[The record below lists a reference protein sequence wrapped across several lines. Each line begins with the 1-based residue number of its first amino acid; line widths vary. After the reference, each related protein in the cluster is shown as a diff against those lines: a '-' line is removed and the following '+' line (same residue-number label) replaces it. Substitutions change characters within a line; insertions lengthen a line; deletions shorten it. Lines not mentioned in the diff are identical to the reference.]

1 MDMKA
6 FMRKHLY
13 KIANFRV
20 FRLVLCSLIAV
31 LGMVVP
37 TYAQQTDS
45 LDRLFTIR
53 ELKVDETARRASDA
67 RRVALEKVEIIAY
80 EKLLL
85 KITQPEGRAVLPELT
100 ADEIRALISGI
111 EVVEEQSSSR
121 RYTASLNVRFEPGL
135 VSQFLAEHSVPH
147 VLSTGRGVLV
157 LHAHKDMFS
166 EYLWEPSPEILEAR
180 DTVDWVNR
188 IRQYVF
194 PRGELRE
201 RAAVTFGEVS
211 NLKARAAYKIAQPLD
226 VQSVLLISTEW
237 VADESGA
244 GLRFKF
250 KSLDGQAEGAGR
262 VDQQAAENEADVL
275 RRGYEIILDK
285 IDSEWRDQLLV
296 DTGVGGELRAIVAT
310 STGDVLSAVEA
321 RLGDVTLVNEFRI
334 LEVGLPFSVIEFHY
348 TGREDQM
355 KMALRY
361 AGLNIEAY
369 GDSKLISLRS
379 DFIGGTD
386 E

>member
-20 FRLVLCSLIAV
+20 FRLVLCSLVTVFGIV
-31 LGMVVP
+31 GPL
-37 TYAQQTDS
+37 YAQQTDS

-85 KITQPEGRAVLPELT
+85 KVTQPEGRAVLPELST
-100 ADEIRALISGI
+100 NEIRALISGI

-121 RYTASLNVRFEPGL
+121 RYIASLNVRFEPGL

-180 DTVDWVNR
+180 DSVDWVNR

-201 RAAVTFGEVS
+201 RAAVTFGEVN

-237 VADESGA
+237 VAEESGA
-244 GLRFKF
+244 SLRFKF
-250 KSLDGQAEGAGR
+250 KSLDGQAEGVGSVEQLTGER
-262 VDQQAAENEADVL
+262 EADVL

-296 DTGVGGELRAIVAT
+296 DTGVGGELQAIVAT

-334 LEVGLPFSVIEFHY
+334 LEVGLPFSVIQFHY

-355 KMALRY
+355 MMALRY

-369 GDSKLISLRS
+369 GDRKLISLRS